1 MRLAVRLLGLILFAV
16 GCWSASAQW
25 TPTQDSARLWLLLGD
40 LEKIELAIRSY
51 RDVCGSYPATIPE
64 AALTQLDTS
73 AYSELCG
80 DEFIYRVKDNGFELY
95 SPGANRKDDH
105 GGKDDIEPG
114 KDPSPF
120 YYKTY
125 TIATRGLVVA
135 SLAILAGI
143 VLLAVP
149 IGERSGGG
157 SAQR

>member
-1 MRLAVRLLGLILFAV
+1 MRPTVRLLGLILFAA

-25 TPTQDSARLWLLLGD
+25 TPTKDSARLWLLLGD

-51 RDVCGSYPATIPE
+51 RDLCGSYPATVPP
-64 AALTQLDTS
+64 AALKQIDTS
-73 AYSELCG
+73 AYSQLCG
-80 DEFIYRVKDNGFELY
+80 EQFIYHVQDDRFDVY
-95 SPGANRKDDH
+95 SPGANRKDDR
-105 GGKDDIEPG
+105 GGKDDIKSG

-125 TIATRGLVVA
+125 TVSTKGLIVA

-149 IGERSGGG
+149 IGEGRSGLTGKT
-157 SAQR
+157 